1 MTTKA
6 AVITGGQP
14 RTPQEESTMKITSSK
29 LIRWAGFPAMLAGIL
44 FVVIQPVHPP
54 DTLTSVTT
62 STWAVVHS
70 LTIVMSVLGLFGIA
84 GIYARQVE
92 KVGWLGLAG
101 YIAFSL
107 FLLVTLAWT
116 FAEAFISP
124 VLATEAPTFVEG
136 FLGIVSGHPSEI
148 NLGALPTLY
157 LSAGAFVLVG
167 CLVFGIA
174 ILRAGILSRWAA
186 GVFAFGGPA
195 SAVVVSL
202 LPHEYERI
210 AAVPIGVGLAWLGYS
225 LWSERPE
232 PAAESLTAT
241 AIARRRQTEA
251 A

>member
-1 MTTKA
+1 MSTKA

-14 RTPQEESTMKITSSK
+14 PTRQKDSKMKITSSK
-29 LIRWAGFPAMLAGIL
+29 LIRWAGFSAMVAGIL
-44 FVVIQPVHPP
+44 FVVIQPIHPA
-54 DTLTSVTT
+54 DALTSVTT
-62 STWAVVHS
+62 SAWSVIHS
-70 LTIVMSVLGLFGIA
+70 LTIAMCILGLVGIA

-101 YIAFSL
+101 YVAFSL

-124 VLATEAPTFVEG
+124 VLATEAPRFVEG
-136 FLGIVSGHPSEI
+136 FLGIISGHPSEI

-157 LSAGAFVLVG
+157 LSAGAFVLLG
-167 CLVFGIA
+167 CLLFGIA
-174 ILRAGILSRWAA
+174 TLRAGILSRWAA

-202 LPHEYERI
+202 LPHEFERI
-210 AAVPIGVGLAWLGYS
+210 AAVPIGVGLAWLGYA

-232 PAAESLTAT
+232 HAAESLPATAT
-241 AIARRRQTEA
+241 RTGQTETA
-251 A
+251 

>member
-6 AVITGGQP
+6 AVITGDHP
-14 RTPQEESTMKITSSK
+14 PAPQEESMAKITAANLSS
-29 LIRWAGFPAMLAGIL
+29 WAGLSAMVAGIL
-44 FVVIQPVHPP
+44 FVVIQPLHPP

-62 STWAVVHS
+62 STWTIIHS
-70 LTIVMSVLGLFGIA
+70 LTIAMSVLGLIGIA

-101 YIAFSL
+101 YVAFSL
-107 FLLVTLAWT
+107 FLLVTFAWT

-157 LSAGAFVLVG
+157 LSAGAFVLLG

-174 ILRAGILSRWAA
+174 TLRAGILSRWAA
-186 GVFAFGGPA
+186 GLLAFGGPA

-202 LPHEYERI
+202 LPHEYERY
-210 AAVPIGVGLAWLGYS
+210 AALPIGIGLAWLGYS
-225 LWSERPE
+225 LWSERREDASERTPRTAVATK
-232 PAAESLTAT
+232 PAAA
-241 AIARRRQTEA
+241 
-251 A
+251 

>member
-1 MTTKA
+1 
-6 AVITGGQP
+6 
-14 RTPQEESTMKITSSK
+14 MKITASR
-29 LIRWAGFPAMLAGIL
+29 LIRWAGFSAMVAGIL
-44 FVVIQPVHPP
+44 FVVIQPIHPP
-54 DTLTSVTT
+54 DTLASVTT
-62 STWAVVHS
+62 SAWTIIHS
-70 LTIVMSVLGLFGIA
+70 LTIAMCVLGLIGIA

-101 YIAFSL
+101 YVAFSL

-136 FLGIVSGHPSEI
+136 FLGIISGHPSEV
-148 NLGALPTLY
+148 NLGALPALY
-157 LSAGAFVLVG
+157 LSAGAFVLLG
-167 CLVFGIA
+167 CLLFGIA
-174 ILRAGILSRWAA
+174 TLRAGILSRWAA

-202 LPHEYERI
+202 LPHELERL
-210 AAVPIGVGLAWLGYS
+210 AAVPIGVGLAWLGYA

-232 PAAESLTAT
+232 HAPERLPAT
-241 AIARRRQTEA
+241 AIARPGQTEA

>member
-1 MTTKA
+1 MSTKS
-6 AVITGGQP
+6 AVTRGGQP
-14 RTPQEESTMKITSSK
+14 STRQKDSKMKITASK
-29 LIRWAGFPAMLAGIL
+29 LIRWAGFSAMAAGIL
-44 FVVIQPVHPP
+44 FIVIQPIHPP

-62 STWAVVHS
+62 STWTIIHS
-70 LTIVMSVLGLFGIA
+70 LTIAMCVLGLVGIA

-92 KVGWLGLAG
+92 EVGWLGLAG
-101 YIAFSL
+101 YVAFSL

-136 FLGIVSGHPSEI
+136 FLGIVSGHASEVD
-148 NLGALPTLY
+148 LGALPALY
-157 LSAGAFVLVG
+157 LSAGAFVLLG
-167 CLVFGIA
+167 CLLFGIA
-174 ILRAGILSRWAA
+174 TLRAGVLSRWAA

-202 LPHEYERI
+202 LPHELERL
-210 AAVPIGVGLAWLGYS
+210 AAVPIGVGLAWLGYA

-232 PAAESLTAT
+232 HAAEALPAM
-241 AIARRRQTEA
+241 AIARPGQTEA

>member
-14 RTPQEESTMKITSSK
+14 RTAPADSRMKITASK
-29 LIRWAGFPAMLAGIL
+29 LVRWAGFSAMVAGIL
-44 FVVIQPVHPP
+44 FVVIQPIHPP

-62 STWAVVHS
+62 STWGVIHS
-70 LTIVMSVLGLFGIA
+70 LTIAMSVLGLFGIA

-101 YIAFSL
+101 YLAFSL

-148 NLGALPTLY
+148 NLGALPALY
-157 LSAGAFVLVG
+157 LSAGAFVLLG
-167 CLVFGIA
+167 CLLFGIA
-174 ILRAGILSRWAA
+174 ALRAGILSRWAA
-186 GVFAFGGPA
+186 GLFAFGGPA
-195 SAVVVSL
+195 AAVLVSF

-232 PAAESLTAT
+232 HAAESLTAT
-241 AIARRRQTEA
+241 AIARLGQTEA

>member
-1 MTTKA
+1 MTPKA
-6 AVITGGQP
+6 AVITGGEP
-14 RTPQEESTMKITSSK
+14 PAPQEESKAKITAAK
-29 LIRWAGFPAMLAGIL
+29 LIGWAGLSAMVAGIL
-44 FVVIQPVHPP
+44 FVVIQPLHPP

-62 STWAVVHS
+62 STWTIVHS
-70 LTIVMSVLGLFGIA
+70 LTIAMSVLGLFGIA

-101 YIAFSL
+101 YIAFSM

-157 LSAGAFVLVG
+157 LSAGAFVLLG

-174 ILRAGILSRWAA
+174 TLRAGILSRWAA
-186 GVFAFGGPA
+186 GLLAFGGPA

-202 LPHEYERI
+202 LPHEYERY
-210 AAVPIGVGLAWLGYS
+210 AALPIGIGLAWLGYS
-225 LWSERPE
+225 LWSERREDASQRTPRTAVATKR
-232 PAAESLTAT
+232 AAA
-241 AIARRRQTEA
+241 
-251 A
+251 

>member
-1 MTTKA
+1 MR
-6 AVITGGQP
+6 ITG
-14 RTPQEESTMKITSSK
+14 SK
-29 LIRWAGFPAMLAGIL
+29 LIHWAGFSAMVAGIL
-44 FVVIQPVHPP
+44 FVVIQPIHPP

-62 STWAVVHS
+62 SAWTVIHS
-70 LTIVMSVLGLFGIA
+70 LTIAMCILGLFGVA

-101 YIAFSL
+101 YLAFSL

-116 FAEAFISP
+116 FAEAFVSP

-148 NLGALPTLY
+148 GLGALPTLY
-157 LSAGAFVLVG
+157 LSAGAFVLLG
-167 CLVFGIA
+167 CLLFGIA
-174 ILRAGILSRWAA
+174 MLRAGILPRWAA

-202 LPHEYERI
+202 LPHELERI
-210 AAVPIGVGLAWLGYS
+210 AAVPIGVGLAWLGYA
-225 LWSERPE
+225 LWSERPSHVAD
-232 PAAESLTAT
+232 PLPAT
-241 AIARRRQTEA
+241 AIARPGQTEA